1 MDEYQQDNE
10 VTQQDNRDRW
20 AEIRSQVNRPLVV
33 TIVALLVILGI
44 TAAYG
49 IHQQGIVKQ
58 LSAQSAASAQAMNQ
72 LQSQV
77 STLSGQLKGMNDAAQ
92 TQKQTVAAAAAP
104 EETETESPAPAP
116 TPAIVAEAP
125 VATAPKHATAR
136 HRAVKHQTATD
147 KHYAELQA
155 QLADQQKELKD
166 TQQQVEKNRTDLEGN
181 LNSTRDELT
190 GSIAKTHDE
199 LVALEKRGERSYFE
213 FELSKSKQYQRVGP
227 LSISLRKAD
236 TKHKSYDLSMIV
248 DDNELSKKKVNLY
261 EPVTIHTDS
270 GVQPVQIVVNHISK
284 DVVHGYVS
292 APKYTQSE
300 LTPGNAPSGTP
311 NAAAVQPGRDTAS
324 NTHQPQ

>member
-1 MDEYQQDNE
+1 MDEYQQESE

-20 AEIRSQVNRPLVV
+20 AEIRSQVNRPLVA
-33 TIVALLVILGI
+33 TTVALLVVLGI

-49 IHQQGIVKQ
+49 IHQQGLVKQ
-58 LSAQSAASAQAMNQ
+58 LSAQSAASARAMNQ
-72 LQSQV
+72 LQNQV
-77 STLSGQLKGMNDAAQ
+77 STLSAQLRGISDAAQ
-92 TQKQTVAAAAAP
+92 TQKQSAAAPATP
-104 EETETESPAPAP
+104 EETEPEASAPAPAP
-116 TPAIVAEAP
+116 ATAAEAAIAP
-125 VATAPKHATAR
+125 APKHVPAK
-136 HRAVKHQTATD
+136 HRVAKRQGAAD

-155 QLADQQKELKD
+155 QLAEQQKELKD

-181 LNSTRDELT
+181 LSSTRDELS

-270 GVQPVQIVVNHISK
+270 GAQPVQIVVNHISK

-292 APKYTQSE
+292 APKYAQSE
-300 LTPGNAPSGTP
+300 LTPATAPSGTP
-311 NAAAVQPGRDTAS
+311 NAAAAPQGRDTAS